1 MQSVLFVFITC
12 PDHASAEKIAEVLVE
27 RRLAA
32 CVNLIPG
39 LTSVYRWDGK
49 IEKDQE
55 ILLMAKTTQLTFAA
69 LEDCVTSL
77 HPADLPEII
86 GLPVQAGL
94 AGYLQWV
101 ANETTSANPDAP
113 GGSPE

>member
-1 MQSVLFVFITC
+1 MQSIFLVLITC
-12 PDHASAEKIAEVLVE
+12 PDHVSVQ

-32 CVNLIPG
+32 CVNLILG

-49 IEKDQE
+49 IEKDQKV
-55 ILLMAKTTQLTFAA
+55 LLMAKTTQPAFAA
-69 LEDCVTSL
+69 LKDCVIKL

-86 GLPVQAGL
+86 GLPVQTGL

-101 ANETTSANPDAP
+101 RDETTSAP
-113 GGSPE
+113 SCPE

>member
-1 MQSVLFVFITC
+1 MQTILIVLITC
-12 PDHASAEKIAEVLVE
+12 PDQASAEEIAETLVE

-39 LTSVYRWDGK
+39 LTSVYRWAGK
-49 IEKDQE
+49 IERDQE
-55 ILLMAKTTQLTFAA
+55 ILLMAKTTQPSFAA
-69 LEDCVTSL
+69 LKDCVTTL

-101 ANETTSANPDAP
+101 DQETTRAP
-113 GGSPE
+113 SSPE

>member
-1 MQSVLFVFITC
+1 M
-12 PDHASAEKIAEVLVE
+12 E
-27 RRLAA
+27 RQFAA

-39 LTSVYRWDGK
+39 LTSVYRWGGK

-55 ILLMAKTTQLTFAA
+55 VLLMAKTTQPAFAA
-69 LEDCVTSL
+69 LKDCIIKL

-86 GLPVQAGL
+86 GLPVQTGL

-101 ANETTSANPDAP
+101 SDETISAPS
-113 GGSPE
+113 SPE